1 MEPTIEP
8 KCSRECQYLFHE
20 CEADGTPGVECREYY
35 NDCIKECT
43 ETLSWR
49 GSIHPRVNTN
59 EA

>member
-43 ETLSWR
+43 ETLS
-49 GSIHPRVNTN
+49 
-59 EA
+59 